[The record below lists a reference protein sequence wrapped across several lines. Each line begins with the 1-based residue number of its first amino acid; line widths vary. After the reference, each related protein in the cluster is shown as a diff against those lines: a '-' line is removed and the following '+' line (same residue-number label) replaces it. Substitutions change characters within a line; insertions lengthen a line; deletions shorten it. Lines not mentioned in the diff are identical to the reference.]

1 MFFLTTFSHA
11 HFRLVSPAG
20 LSWNLNFPLMGEGGA
35 SAGQGLGQSQD
46 EGGEG

>member
-1 MFFLTTFSHA
+1 MCFSSR
-11 HFRLVSPAG
+11 HFPVHISVSQAG

-35 SAGQGLGQSQD
+35 SAGQGLGQSQN